1 MCVCVLKRRG
11 GMEGTQQTVEM
22 CLLLSS
28 CLHSTKLFSLS
39 CKRGLASTP
48 AQLGETFG
56 WGVAG
61 VARGSLRTD
70 LQPSL
75 WSDELVYEMRHLLE
89 LANSRIF
96 RAAPPVG
103 YLMI

>member
-11 GMEGTQQTVEM
+11 RMEGTQQTVEM

-28 CLHSTKLFSLS
+28 CLPSTKLFSLS

-61 VARGSLRTD
+61 AAHGSLRMD
-70 LQPSL
+70 L

-89 LANSRIF
+89 LAYSRIF
-96 RAAPPVG
+96 
-103 YLMI
+103 